1 MVDGPVGL
9 VIPFAAGMSR
19 GLAVF
24 QDIRTLSTDHL
35 DFAPRLAGDIANRLQ
50 EAALFAAVEER
61 SMAKARV
68 AVARD
73 LHDSI
78 VQFLAGI
85 GFRLEA
91 LIRSPADA
99 DEHAAGLAEL
109 KDMVLTEQRQMRAFI
124 RGLKTGKPISVDEL
138 SRDCASLC
146 QLLGRQ
152 WNVDCVFSNDMEPGW
167 VMLRAQLEVQQLIRE
182 AVANAVRHG
191 GATQVSVSLA
201 GDDDRLCLTVGDN
214 GCGFATPAAGLAIT
228 PPASLNARVREARGE
243 IAITSRAGATAIVI
257 QLPVGFAA

>member
-1 MVDGPVGL
+1 
-9 VIPFAAGMSR
+9 
-19 GLAVF
+19 
-24 QDIRTLSTDHL
+24 
-35 DFAPRLAGDIANRLQ
+35 
-50 EAALFAAVEER
+50 
-61 SMAKARV
+61 MAKARV

-73 LHDSI
+73 LHDSV

-243 IAITSRAGATAIVI
+243 IEITSRAGATAVVI